1 MMRGRMLAFVGLC
14 LVCAL
19 AAGAYVRHAIRRA
32 EQAGSAGETVA
43 ANGDRGLRPSGTT
56 VLFRSTA
63 IDSSYGRLALAPIE
77 DPSRR
82 QLVPTLSCERVDF
95 ASGRGVCL
103 TAARGVVTTYAAV
116 VFDQDFQPLFT
127 LALAGAPSRVRV
139 SADGA
144 FAAVTVFVSG
154 HSYGGD
160 FSTVTSIIDLHRGDY
175 VVPNLEQ
182 FTVWNEAERFDAVDR
197 NFWGVTFARNP
208 DTFYATVGSS
218 GRTYLIK
225 GAAGEREAR
234 IMRDGV
240 ECPSLSPDNRRVAF
254 KRRDGNA
261 VGPVR
266 WRLSVLDLDSLRD
279 VGLAETR
286 NVDDQVAWL
295 DNDRVMYTLPNAE
308 SGTAETTT
316 WVVPANGGG
325 EPAVLVPLASSTVV
339 WSP

>member
-1 MMRGRMLAFVGLC
+1 MRRGRTIAFAVLC
-14 LVCAL
+14 VVCAL
-19 AAGAYVRHAIRRA
+19 AAGAYVRRAMRRA
-32 EQAGSAGETVA
+32 ERADSLVA
-43 ANGDRGLRPSGTT
+43 TAAVTDQGRPELPGTT

-63 IDSSYGRLALAPIE
+63 MDTSYGRLALAAIA

-82 QLVPTLSCERVDF
+82 HLVSTLSCERVDF
-95 ASGRGVCL
+95 AGGRGVCL

-116 VFDQDFQPLFT
+116 IFGQDFQPLFT

-144 FAAVTVFVSG
+144 FAAVTVFVNG

-160 FSTVTSIIDLHRGDY
+160 FSTVTSIIDLRRGDY

-182 FTVWNEAERFDAVDR
+182 LTVWRGAEHFEAVDR

-208 DTFYATVGSS
+208 NTFFATVGSG
-218 GRTYLIK
+218 GRTYLIE
-225 GAAGEREAR
+225 GALGEREAK
-234 IMRDGV
+234 IVHDAV

-254 KRRDGNA
+254 KRRTDNA

-266 WRLSVLDLDSLRD
+266 WRLSVLDLDSQRD
-279 VGLAETR
+279 FALAETR
-286 NVDDQVAWL
+286 SVDDQVAWL
-295 DNDRVMYTLPNAE
+295 DNDRVMYALPNAE

-316 WVVPANGGG
+316 WVVPAGGGG
-325 EPAVLVPLASSTVV
+325 EPAVLVPLASSAVI